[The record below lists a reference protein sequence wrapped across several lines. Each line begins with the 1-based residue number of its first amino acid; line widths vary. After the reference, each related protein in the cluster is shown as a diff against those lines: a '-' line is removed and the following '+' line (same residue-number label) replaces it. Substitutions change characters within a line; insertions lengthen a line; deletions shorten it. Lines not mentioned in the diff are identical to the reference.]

1 MPSEADAPPTAEVA
15 QTTAPETLQPR
26 KKLYGVKPP
35 RRPAQAKRPRGRQL
49 TFTPEL
55 AASICTL
62 ISSGLSLRKSCEQ
75 LGLAQP
81 TVTAWVLNDH
91 CGFADQ
97 YARARESQ
105 FQVWADEIVDLA
117 DDVQPGIK
125 MIEERDAAG
134 KLLKRKRI
142 TDDCVER
149 TRLRIEARKWL
160 LSKLKHRTFGDRLD
174 VTSQD
179 GGTVNVYLVKG
190 ETIEDMKRAD
200 PVGVA
205 AEVKQLA
212 G

>member
-1 MPSEADAPPTAEVA
+1 
-15 QTTAPETLQPR
+15 
-26 KKLYGVKPP
+26 
-35 RRPAQAKRPRGRQL
+35 
-49 TFTPEL
+49 
-55 AASICTL
+55 
-62 ISSGLSLRKSCEQ
+62 
-75 LGLAQP
+75 
-81 TVTAWVLNDH
+81 
-91 CGFADQ
+91 
-97 YARARESQ
+97 
-105 FQVWADEIVDLA
+105 
-117 DDVQPGIK
+117 